1 MNTLLLSFIIPAY
14 NAEPYLKECLDS
26 IYRLDMQGCGFE
38 VIVINDG
45 STDSTDLLLANY
57 QKMHSD
63 LMVLTQENRGLAAAR
78 NVGMQKATGEYLCF
92 IDADDRLFA
101 AKVPTRMLKTYRAD
115 IFSIN
120 ILQTDFDGKRNPY
133 QRYVPHYEQLIS
145 AREFIQGRNLL
156 PCVWGYFW
164 RTAFIKDHHLMF
176 VEGMLHEDEEF
187 TPHAFVLAETFMAL
201 NVDWYERILR
211 HDSITT
217 TTDKTRQQ
225 KGLLDMVRALQ
236 HLETFVQEMPEC
248 RVYMQYKLDYLAVDT
263 LRLLLRQRHT
273 KAFRNEIISA
283 LRTMGYFPLRWHSE
297 WKYFLFNLYTRMKF

>member
-45 STDSTDLLLANY
+45 STDSTDLLLAKY

-273 KAFRNEIISA
+273 KAFRNEIIAA
-283 LRTMGYFPLRWHSE
+283 LHTMGYFPLRWHSE